1 MDSVMQTAKRRILM
15 VDDDVMLL
23 SAMKRYLEGTGR
35 FDVRTEHTSPK
46 AKAAVAEFRPELIIL
61 DVIMPNMDGGDVA
74 TMLRDDPHTQAIPVI
89 FLTSMVSQ
97 EQVKAQNGLIAGH
110 PFVAK
115 PANMKE
121 LLQRIEDGLDAGKTR
136 AT

>member
-1 MDSVMQTAKRRILM
+1 
-15 VDDDVMLL
+15 MLL
-23 SAMKRYLEGTGR
+23 SAMKRFLEGTGR

-46 AKAAVAEFRPELIIL
+46 AKTAVAEFHPELIIL

-74 TMLRDDPHTQAIPVI
+74 TMLRDDPHTRSIPVI
-89 FLTSMVSQ
+89 FLTSMVSK
-97 EQVKAQNGLIAGH
+97 EQVREQNGLIAGH

-121 LLQRIEDGLDAGKTR
+121 LLLRIEGCLDADPARPG
-136 AT
+136 

>member
-1 MDSVMQTAKRRILM
+1 MRLVMHAPRRRILM

-23 SAMKRYLEGTGR
+23 SAMKRFLEGTGR

-46 AKAAVAEFRPELIIL
+46 AKTAVAEFHPELIIL

-74 TMLRDDPHTQAIPVI
+74 TMLRDDPHTRSIPVI

-97 EQVKAQNGLIAGH
+97 EQSKNRTA
-110 PFVAK
+110 
-115 PANMKE
+115 
-121 LLQRIEDGLDAGKTR
+121 
-136 AT
+136 

>member
-1 MDSVMQTAKRRILM
+1 MQTVKRRILM

-23 SAMKRYLEGTGR
+23 SAMKRYLDGTGR
-35 FDVRTEHTSPK
+35 FEVRTEHTSPK
-46 AKAAVAEFRPELIIL
+46 AKAAVAEFHPELIIL

-74 TMLRDDPHTQAIPVI
+74 TMLRDDPRTRDIPVI

-97 EQVKAQNGLIAGH
+97 EQVQAQNGLIAGH

-115 PANMKE
+115 PAKMKE
-121 LLQRIEDGLDAGKTR
+121 LLQRIDDCLDARKTPPG
-136 AT
+136 